1 MFEFLK
7 NEWGMFLEELGAFK
21 TSFKKMFGMEENPL
35 MLMESTI
42 KDDENIKFEFATKD
56 NEVSGIEEI
65 KDEPITY
72 TFDDIDHKLSAYFGE
87 NIDDVRQNLSGDKTQ
102 HEVLREYAKYFKP
115 YSNNYNMCNSA
126 FKKYYDDKCL
136 EIASGT
142 IPVEQIRIFQNNMD
156 IFTAGQEIFG
166 ENEQFIDSRV
176 VDIFER
182 IDSDN
187 ISKVTNILYHNDDQ
201 EVNIQGERLLAEVVS
216 YMVDN
221 KIKLDNDNN
230 ILQPIKLVLEDKL
243 NQTNI
248 NLRIDDNWD
257 DNYQQLLSDYRKYG
271 CALDRI
277 SQYERELKVSTYEE
291 TLNNLC
297 QV

>member
-42 KDDENIKFEFATKD
+42 KDDENIKFEFAND

-176 VDIFER
+176 VDIFEKM
-182 IDSDN
+182 DSES
-187 ISKVTNILYHNDDQ
+187 ISKVTNILYHADDG

-221 KIKLDNDNN
+221 KIKMDKENN
-230 ILQPIKLVLEDKL
+230 MLEPVKLVLEDKL
-243 NQTNI
+243 NQTNV

-257 DNYQQLLSDYRKYG
+257 ENYQQLLSDYRKYG

-277 SQYERELKVSTYEE
+277 SQYERELKVNAYEE